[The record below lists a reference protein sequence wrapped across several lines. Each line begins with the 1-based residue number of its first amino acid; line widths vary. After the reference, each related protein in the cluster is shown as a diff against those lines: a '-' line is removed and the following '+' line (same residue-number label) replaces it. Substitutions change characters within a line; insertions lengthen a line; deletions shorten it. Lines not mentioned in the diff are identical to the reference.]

1 MQLVSVSGIRD
12 SGKTSLIVAL
22 PQSIGQQGKRAAV
35 IVNENGRKTYDACE
49 KMPHMVDLQYVR
61 GG

>member
-1 MQLVSVSGIRD
+1 MQLVGISGMRN

-22 PQSIGQQGKRAAV
+22 SQFAGRQGKRVAV
-35 IVNENGRKTYDACE
+35 IVNEDGGATYEPCE
-49 KMPHMVDLQYVR
+49 KMPHVVDIQYVR

>member
-1 MQLVSVSGIRD
+1 MQLVSISGIRN

-22 PQSIGQQGKRAAV
+22 SQYVDQQSKHAAI
-35 IVNENGRKTYDACE
+35 IVNENGQATYEPCE
-49 KMPHMVDLQYVR
+49 EMPHVVSIQYVR

>member
-1 MQLVSVSGIRD
+1 MQLVSISGIRN

-22 PQSIGQQGKRAAV
+22 SQYAGRQGKRAAI
-35 IVNENGRKTYDACE
+35 IVNENGRATHESCE
-49 KMPHMVDLQYVR
+49 EMPHVVSIQYVR

>member
-1 MQLVSVSGIRD
+1 MQLISVSGIRN

-22 PQSIGQQGKRAAV
+22 SQYVGQKGKRTAV
-35 IVNENGRKTYDACE
+35 IVNENGRATYEPCE
-49 KMPHMVDLQYVR
+49 KMPYVVDIQYVR

>member
-1 MQLVSVSGIRD
+1 MQLVSISAIRN

-22 PQSIGQQGKRAAV
+22 SKFAGRQGKRAAV
-35 IVNENGRKTYDACE
+35 IVNENGRATYEPCE
-49 KMPHMVDLQYVR
+49 KMPHVVDIQYVR

>member
-1 MQLVSVSGIRD
+1 MQIVSVSGIRN

-22 PQSIGQQGKRAAV
+22 LQYIGRQGKQAAV
-35 IVNENGRKTYDACE
+35 IVNENGRATYEPCD
-49 KMPHMVDLQYVR
+49 KMPHVMDLQYVR

>member
-1 MQLVSVSGIRD
+1 MQVVSISGMRN

-22 PQSIGQQGKRAAV
+22 SQRAGQRGKRVAV
-35 IVNENGRKTYDACE
+35 IVNENGEATYEPCE
-49 KMPHMVDLQYVR
+49 KMPHVVDIQYVR

>member
-1 MQLVSVSGIRD
+1 MQLVSVSGIRN

-22 PQSIGQQGKRAAV
+22 SQYVGQQGKRAAV
-35 IVNENGRKTYDACE
+35 IINENGRATYELCE
-49 KMPHMVDLQYVR
+49 KMPHVVDLQYVR

>member
-1 MQLVSVSGIRD
+1 MQLVSISGIRN

-22 PQSIGQQGKRAAV
+22 SQYVGRQTQRAAI
-35 IVNENGRKTYDACE
+35 IVNENGQATHEPCE
-49 KMPHMVDLQYVR
+49 EMPHVVSIQYVR